1 MRSLK
6 YIPPPRGIDKMSL
19 ATAIDSFLATLAA
32 LGLSEKTL
40 KAYRAALRSFADS
53 AGWDRQVTSITLD
66 DYIEWLSKLKR
77 KSGSSGVSS
86 ATAHYYSVFVR
97 RFLKWIGLREDI
109 PIVPRARGELIDALT
124 WEEVERLIG
133 AARDYV
139 DLIAVSLMV
148 ESGLRAS
155 ELLALRVA
163 DIDLAGGTARVT
175 GKYGKQR
182 IVILGPLSRA
192 ILADYIARARL
203 NPGDRLINITYQA
216 LYKRLKRLARV
227 AGLNPARIRPHILRH
242 TFATEA
248 LRRGMSLPALQK
260 LLGHSDLKITQV
272 YLHLTGEDVR
282 REYERAF
289 LQQNPMLHYYQ
300 PYISYPHQIPYLGY
314 AVPSITHGT
323 PRAPRY
329 R

>member
-1 MRSLK
+1 
-6 YIPPPRGIDKMSL
+6 MSL

-40 KAYRAALRSFADS
+40 KAYRAALKSFADS
-53 AGWDRQVTSITLD
+53 AGWNRQVTSITLD

-109 PIVPRARGELIDALT
+109 PAVPRARGELSDALT
-124 WEEVERLIG
+124 WEEVERLIS

-163 DIDLAGGTARVT
+163 DLDLAGGIARVT

-182 IVILGPLSRA
+182 IVILGPISRA
-192 ILADYIARARL
+192 ILADYIARTRL

-216 LYKRLKRLARV
+216 LYKRLKRLART

-272 YLHLTGEDVR
+272 YLHLTGEDVK
-282 REYERAF
+282 REYERIF
-289 LQQNPMLHYYQ
+289 LQQNPIPQYYQ
-300 PYISYPHQIPYLGY
+300 PYTPYPHQTPYLGHTI
-314 AVPSITHGT
+314 PSITHGI
-323 PRAPRY
+323 PRAPQY